1 MFTKKHSFLFML
13 VLTALS
19 IVTGGG
25 AMAAVTIG
33 EEGPDPIN
41 AANTTDPVDP
51 NANDLKSPG
60 GKQDGQD
67 LTGTQMSSS
76 QLERGGMIEDEWDDE
91 ITKFFPHK
99 TPLLSI
105 ARQVS
110 KKVPVQNWTIKH
122 MRVGGETLDG
132 ETTADIAAGDTVKI
146 TSNNFS
152 GNLRPF
158 YKGSTVFAC
167 GVPGYKK
174 GSQSVVDGELMLFV
188 TSTDDTGAT
197 MMAINGPA
205 KVEGETSDSL
215 SDMTCPAIPAG
226 TVLLCGATAA
236 SESQLM
242 SPPENYQPRSKDVN
256 VQKKLLNIVFTEDYE
271 KVKKKQPLKVRDVK
285 EDAVIKYNLRAERSY
300 WKGVK
305 SRFLTRN
312 EDGSEEFVYTADGIL
327 RQLTNFYALD
337 NKPTKADLIALAKL
351 QFTEFSENDQA
362 YAFCGRNA
370 IERLE
375 SINLDGDGFTKVLTD
390 FKNLDLTFKRFSDT
404 FGTIDFI
411 YDQTLDLLGMEDAM
425 VIMDLKGAR
434 RYVKIG
440 QTEKEVDMSQGSGVI
455 RDAKRYIHYEADAI
469 ALRGYNSI
477 LVLPKGKMEGYMQND
492 IVNAIVSSSTL
503 PATPASGDK
512 IALTADFV
520 LNGTTYEAGNVYQ
533 WDGTQWVKYNGI
545 DTAN

>member
-1 MFTKKHSFLFML
+1 
-13 VLTALS
+13 
-19 IVTGGG
+19 
-25 AMAAVTIG
+25 
-33 EEGPDPIN
+33 
-41 AANTTDPVDP
+41 
-51 NANDLKSPG
+51 
-60 GKQDGQD
+60 
-67 LTGTQMSSS
+67 
-76 QLERGGMIEDEWDDE
+76 
-91 ITKFFPHK
+91 
-99 TPLLSI
+99 
-105 ARQVS
+105 
-110 KKVPVQNWTIKH
+110 
-122 MRVGGETLDG
+122 
-132 ETTADIAAGDTVKI
+132 
-146 TSNNFS
+146 
-152 GNLRPF
+152 
-158 YKGSTVFAC
+158 
-167 GVPGYKK
+167 
-174 GSQSVVDGELMLFV
+174 
-188 TSTDDTGAT
+188 
-197 MMAINGPA
+197 
-205 KVEGETSDSL
+205 
-215 SDMTCPAIPAG
+215 
-226 TVLLCGATAA
+226 
-236 SESQLM
+236 
-242 SPPENYQPRSKDVN
+242 
-256 VQKKLLNIVFTEDYE
+256 
-271 KVKKKQPLKVRDVK
+271 
-285 EDAVIKYNLRAERSY
+285 
-300 WKGVK
+300 
-305 SRFLTRN
+305 LTRN

-390 FKNLDLTFKRFSDT
+390 FKSLDLTFKRFSDT

-440 QTEKEVDMSQGSGVI
+440 QTEKEVDMSQGSGEI